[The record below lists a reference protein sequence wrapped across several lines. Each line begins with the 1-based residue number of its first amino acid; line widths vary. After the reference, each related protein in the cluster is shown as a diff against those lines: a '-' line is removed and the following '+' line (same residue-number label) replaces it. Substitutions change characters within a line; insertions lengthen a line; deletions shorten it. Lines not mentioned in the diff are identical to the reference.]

1 MPRSSLLGAERAPA
15 IPAGRDVGSLG
26 PSDSSDSG
34 SDTMGIE
41 DRGEGDLGLPTDVA
55 LGEDREFPGEHPG
68 SRGGDSDAAG
78 TGERASASNERHGAD
93 GADIGLD
100 RVIGEPG
107 GSGDGALDPDA
118 LIADEFEVD
127 DDEAGDDGKA
137 GDR

>member
-55 LGEDREFPGEHPG
+55 LGKDLEFPGEHPG
-68 SRGGDSDAAG
+68 SRGSDSDAAG
-78 TGERASASNERHGAD
+78 TGERASASNELGGID

-100 RVIGEPG
+100 RVIGDPYGADDE
-107 GSGDGALDPDA
+107 ALDPDA
-118 LIADEFEVD
+118 LIADEFEADNDDAD
-127 DDEAGDDGKA
+127 DDTKA
-137 GDR
+137 GGR